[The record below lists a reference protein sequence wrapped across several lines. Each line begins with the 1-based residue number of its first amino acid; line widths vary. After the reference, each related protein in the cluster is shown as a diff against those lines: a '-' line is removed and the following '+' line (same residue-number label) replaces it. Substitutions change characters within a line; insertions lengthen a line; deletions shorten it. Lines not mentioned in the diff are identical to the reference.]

1 MIKVNRIKSHKHL
14 LIVTGTYFKYSKMK
28 YQASYVFLIYFYE
41 INSKVSDFAIN
52 K

>member
-28 YQASYVFLIYFYE
+28 YQASVFLIYFYE
-41 INSKVSDFAIN
+41 INSKVTDFTIN